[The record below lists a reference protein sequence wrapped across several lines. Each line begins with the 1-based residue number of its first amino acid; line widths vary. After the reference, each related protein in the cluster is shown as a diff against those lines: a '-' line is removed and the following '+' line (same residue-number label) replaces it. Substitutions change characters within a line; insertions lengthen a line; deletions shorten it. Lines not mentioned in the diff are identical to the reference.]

1 MFAPSAHMT
10 EFQCDPEMSSA
21 ASKPPDRR
29 NHPRLKCRLAAEI
42 RTPQSRFPLGVETT
56 DVSLGGCYVATM
68 FPLAAG
74 TKVDFRCWI
83 GTTAIACKAVIRTS
97 DPNVGNGIAF
107 LDLDE
112 LSRAVLANHLEHLQA
127 DDAQVNDPI
136 GVIHT
141 RRS

>member
-1 MFAPSAHMT
+1 MA
-10 EFQCDPEMSSA
+10 EFQFNRDVTPPADST
-21 ASKPPDRR
+21 PPDRR
-29 NHPRLKCRLAAEI
+29 NYPRLKCRLPAEI

-68 FPLAAG
+68 FPLATG
-74 TKVDFRCWI
+74 TAVDFRCWI
-83 GTTAIACKAVIRTS
+83 GSTPIACKAVVRTS
-97 DPNVGNGIAF
+97 DPNVGNGIQF

-112 LSRAVLANHLEHLQA
+112 LSRAVLTNHLDHLQA
-127 DDAQVNDPI
+127 NDEQVKDPI

>member
-1 MFAPSAHMT
+1 MA
-10 EFQCDPEMSSA
+10 EFQCDPEMSPA
-21 ASKPPDRR
+21 ASQPPDRR
-29 NHPRLKCRLAAEI
+29 SHIRYKCHVAAEI
-42 RTPQSRFPLGVETT
+42 RTPQSRFPMTVETT

-68 FPLAAG
+68 FPLAPG

-83 GTTAIACKAVIRTS
+83 GATAIACKAVIRTS
-97 DPNVGNGIAF
+97 DPNVGNGIQF

-127 DDAQVNDPI
+127 GDAQVSDPI